1 MNDILRA
8 IRERRSIRKFKSEMP
23 KKEDLEQI
31 AEAGLYAANGM
42 GRQSAII
49 VAITNREWRDKLSV
63 ANCSFGPWEESYDP
77 FYGAPVVFAVLAD
90 PEVPTCVCD
99 GSLVLGNMMLAA
111 QSLGLGSI
119 WIHRAKEEFETAEWK
134 DFLKSLG
141 VEGNYVGIGHC
152 AVGYIDGE
160 VPEAAARKAN
170 RLFWA
175 E

>member
-1 MNDILRA
+1 MNDILKA

-49 VAITNREWRDKLSV
+49 VAVTNREWRDKLSV

-99 GSLVLGNMMLAA
+99 GSLVLGKDGRME
-111 QSLGLGSI
+111 GLS
-119 WIHRAKEEFETAEWK
+119 
-134 DFLKSLG
+134 
-141 VEGNYVGIGHC
+141 
-152 AVGYIDGE
+152 E
-160 VPEAAARKAN
+160 VAWCGRQLYRDRPLCR
-170 RLFWA
+170 RLYRW
-175 E
+175 

>member
-1 MNDILRA
+1 
-8 IRERRSIRKFKSEMP
+8 
-23 KKEDLEQI
+23 
-31 AEAGLYAANGM
+31 
-42 GRQSAII
+42 
-49 VAITNREWRDKLSV
+49 
-63 ANCSFGPWEESYDP
+63 
-77 FYGAPVVFAVLAD
+77 
-90 PEVPTCVCD
+90 
-99 GSLVLGNMMLAA
+99 MLAA

-119 WIHRAKEEFETAEWK
+119 WIHRTKEEFETAEWK